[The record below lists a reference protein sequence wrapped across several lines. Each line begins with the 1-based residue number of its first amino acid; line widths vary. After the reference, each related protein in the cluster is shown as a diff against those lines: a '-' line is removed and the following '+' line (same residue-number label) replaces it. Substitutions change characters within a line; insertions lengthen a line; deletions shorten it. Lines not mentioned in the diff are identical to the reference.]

1 MSTRQDY
8 ITAIGNL
15 VGGDLPLGEAEKI
28 FSIGAA
34 VKKYSGQRPLIVV
47 EDEDGSGG
55 FDYLL
60 TLLAEWSEGFSVIK
74 TIEYPV
80 DDTEETAETLQD
92 DAWQI
97 YQKPAGKCIRFLEAT
112 PAATEAIRVT
122 YTALQTCTDAACTIP
137 AVDEEAVQ
145 MLAAGLFCDM
155 LASYYAQTSD
165 STIQADSV
173 DHKSKGSEYAARAR
187 AYRKAYGEQLGIKDG
202 ETAPASVTRDQDVK
216 GSWAGDKMTHP
227 RKYR

>member
-15 VGGDLPLGEAEKI
+15 VGGELPLGEAEQI
-28 FSIGAA
+28 FAINKA
-34 VKKYSGQRPLIVV
+34 VKAYSGHRPRIVV
-47 EDEDGSGG
+47 EDEDGNNG

-60 TLLAEWSEGFSVIK
+60 TLLAEWSDGFSVIK
-74 TIEYPV
+74 SVEYPV
-80 DDTEETAETLQD
+80 DDTEQAADVLQD

-97 YQKPAGKCIRFLEAT
+97 YQKPAGKCLRFLEDSPT
-112 PAATEAIRVT
+112 STEDIRIT
-122 YTALQTCTDAACTIP
+122 YTALQTCTDLACTIP

-145 MLAAGLFCDM
+145 VLAAANFCDM
-155 LASYYAQTSD
+155 LATYYAQTQD

-173 DHKSKGSEYAARAR
+173 DHKSKAAEYAARSR
-187 AYRKAYGEQLGIKDG
+187 TYRKYYDEQMGVKG
-202 ETAPASVTRDQDVK
+202 GPAPASVTRDQDMNASW
-216 GSWAGDKMTHP
+216 GSDRMTHP